1 MPFYL
6 HFIFRCMTKNEKDI
20 SDETEKA
27 LRHLIEKTKKEN
39 SALSKILKVLTNGV
53 EPEPSEKDKKSLNK
67 N

>member
-1 MPFYL
+1 
-6 HFIFRCMTKNEKDI
+6 MTKNEKDI